1 MPKKKKKTL
10 NDVEESTKDLIRSP
24 ITVILGHVDSG
35 KTSLLDAV
43 RGTAVQAREAGGI
56 TQHIGA
62 SFFPQDTIQSICGPL
77 LQQFGVQVEIP
88 GILIVD
94 TPGHASFNNLRARG
108 ASVANFAIL
117 VVDVR
122 RGVQPQTI
130 ESIRILRER
139 KVPFLIAANK
149 IDRFPGW
156 KSNPELPLI
165 ESLKMQNQAAIE
177 MLNNLIYELMV
188 DFSKFD
194 FEVDLFT
201 KIRDYTKKIAVVPT
215 SAVSGEGIPE
225 LFLILSGL
233 TQQFLREKLVL
244 SLGSG
249 IGTILEVKEEVGLGT
264 TLDVILYDG
273 VIRTNDE
280 IIVGGL
286 EGAIRTYVRAL
297 LEPKPLDEIRDPRDR
312 FKNVPQIV
320 AASGVKISA
329 PSLEGAIAGAPLRV
343 VSADKNVITLIE
355 EVEQEVSQVIIET
368 EGEGIILKSDSLG
381 SLEAIVRYLKEQGV
395 SIRIAGVGPVTRRE
409 IIEASIVKETN
420 ETAGVVL
427 AFHVGLLPNV
437 EEEAGNL
444 GITIFQNDIIYR
456 LYEDYEAWVDDIEQR
471 RQIEALKELASPA
484 KIRVLPYVFRQSHPA
499 VIGVEVLAGILKSR
513 VTLLTPTN
521 ERVGTVLQIQSQ
533 SETVPEAKTGEQVA
547 ISIRGATAGRHGLK
561 VGDDLFVHLTEREAR
576 QLFEASKKT
585 DLLPSTV
592 LDALQ
597 QTADIKRK
605 FENKFWGL

>member
-1 MPKKKKKTL
+1 MPKKKKKNL
-10 NDVEESTKDLIRSP
+10 NENEISSKDLIRSP

-62 SFFPQDTIQSICGPL
+62 SFFPQETIQSICGPL

-156 KSNPELPLI
+156 KSKPEIPLI
-165 ESLKMQNQAAIE
+165 ESLKMQNQAVIE

-249 IGTILEVKEEVGLGT
+249 MGTILEVKEEVGLGT

-343 VSADKNVITLIE
+343 VSVDKEVDTLIE

-395 SIRIAGVGPVTRRE
+395 PIRIAGVGPVTRRE
-409 IIEASIVKETN
+409 I
-420 ETAGVVL
+420 
-427 AFHVGLLPNV
+427 
-437 EEEAGNL
+437 
-444 GITIFQNDIIYR
+444 
-456 LYEDYEAWVDDIEQR
+456 
-471 RQIEALKELASPA
+471 
-484 KIRVLPYVFRQSHPA
+484 
-499 VIGVEVLAGILKSR
+499 
-513 VTLLTPTN
+513 
-521 ERVGTVLQIQSQ
+521 
-533 SETVPEAKTGEQVA
+533 
-547 ISIRGATAGRHGLK
+547 
-561 VGDDLFVHLTEREAR
+561 
-576 QLFEASKKT
+576 
-585 DLLPSTV
+585 
-592 LDALQ
+592 
-597 QTADIKRK
+597 
-605 FENKFWGL
+605 

>member
-1 MPKKKKKTL
+1 MPKKEKEGQHTK
-10 NDVEESTKDLIRSP
+10 EEATKDLIRSP

-62 SFFPQDTIQSICGPL
+62 SFFPQETIESIGGSL
-77 LQQFGVQVEIP
+77 LQQFNIQVEIP

-130 ESIRILRER
+130 ESIRILRDR
-139 KVPFLIAANK
+139 KVPFLVAANK

-156 KSNPELPLI
+156 KSKPELPLI
-165 ESLKMQNQAAIE
+165 ESLKMQPSSIIE
-177 MLNNLIYELMV
+177 TLDNFIYELMV
-188 DFSKFD
+188 DFAKFD
-194 FEVDLFT
+194 FEVDLFMR
-201 KIRDYTKKIAVVPT
+201 IRDYTKKVAVVPT
-215 SAVSGEGIPE
+215 SAISREGIPE
-225 LFLILSGL
+225 MFLILAGL

-249 IGTILEVKEEVGLGT
+249 VGTILEVKEEVGLGT

-286 EGAIRTYVRAL
+286 KGAIKTYVRAL

-312 FKNVPQIV
+312 FKNVPQVV
-320 AASGVKISA
+320 AAGGVKISA
-329 PSLEGAIAGAPLRV
+329 PALEGAVAGGPLRV
-343 VSADKNVITLIE
+343 VSSADAVDGLME
-355 EVEQEVSQVIIET
+355 DVEQEVSQVIIET

-395 SIRIAGVGPVTRRE
+395 PIRIARVGPVSRRE
-409 IIEASIVKETN
+409 IIEASIVRETN
-420 ETAGVVL
+420 ESVGAVL
-427 AFHVGLLPNV
+427 AFHVGLLPNA
-437 EEEAGNL
+437 EEEKDKL
-444 GITIFQNDIIYR
+444 GIPIFQNDIIYR
-456 LYEDYEAWVDDIEQR
+456 LYEEYEVWVEDLQLR
-471 RQIEALKELASPA
+471 REAEALKELASPA
-484 KIRVLPYVFRQSHPA
+484 KVKVLPYVFRQSHPA
-499 VIGVEVLAGILKSR
+499 VVGVEVLAGILKSR
-513 VTLLTPTN
+513 VTVLTPTN
-521 ERVGTVLQIQSQ
+521 ERVGIVLQIQSQ
-533 SETVPEAKTGEQVA
+533 SETIPQAKVGEQVA

-561 VGDDLFVHLTEREAR
+561 EGDELFVHLTETEAR
-576 QLFEASKKT
+576 QLFEASKKSN
-585 DLLPSTV
+585 LLPPTV
-592 LDALQ
+592 IDALQ
-597 QTADIKRK
+597 QTAEIKRK